1 VLAHEHS
8 VPFYVAAPVSTF
20 DLTISSG
27 ERIPIEERAAEEIT
41 HFRGVRIAPDVAV
54 ANPAF
59 DVTPARLISA
69 IICERGVAR
78 PPYAESLRRL
88 ADSAVAVPQAGS
100 AD

>member
-1 VLAHEHS
+1 
-8 VPFYVAAPVSTF
+8 
-20 DLTISSG
+20 
-27 ERIPIEERAAEEIT
+27 
-41 HFRGVRIAPDVAV
+41 VRIAPDVAV

-78 PPYAESLRRL
+78 APYAESLRRL
-88 ADSAVAVPQAGS
+88 ADSAVVVPRAGS